1 MTDPIQIPKNDFLF
15 LEIRQCIAHRYNGR
29 KGSDEYREQYRPV
42 LLAEQGGEIVLVAL
56 DGRRGCRLAVS
67 DRSRLHEALIGLYDV
82 TADKASVVEL
92 TPHTGEPPRWARE
105 STWEQV
111 LCDPGPDMPCVP
123 VSDRSEL
130 CYACAAFGVL
140 INPELPVITQGV
152 VFVDPDNL
160 DAVKVV
166 GDGLLSA
173 FMPLSHEEFKRDVD
187 RQVAEYREQQRQVS
201 DRYVQD
207 R

>member
-1 MTDPIQIPKNDFLF
+1 MNDTIQIPKHDFLF
-15 LEIRQCIAHRYNGR
+15 LEIRQCIAHRYNRR
-29 KGSDEYREQYRPV
+29 KCSDEYREQYRPV

-56 DGRRGCRLAVS
+56 DGRRACRLTVS
-67 DRSRLHEALIGLYDV
+67 DRTALHGASRGLYDV

-130 CYACAAFGVL
+130 CYACAAFGVM
-140 INPELPVITQGV
+140 INPELPILTAGAL
-152 VFVDPDNL
+152 FVDPDNL
-160 DAVKVV
+160 NAVKLF
-166 GDGLLSA
+166 GDGLLSV

-187 RQVAEYREQQRQVS
+187 RQAAEYREQQQ
-201 DRYVQD
+201 QANKEG
-207 R
+207 